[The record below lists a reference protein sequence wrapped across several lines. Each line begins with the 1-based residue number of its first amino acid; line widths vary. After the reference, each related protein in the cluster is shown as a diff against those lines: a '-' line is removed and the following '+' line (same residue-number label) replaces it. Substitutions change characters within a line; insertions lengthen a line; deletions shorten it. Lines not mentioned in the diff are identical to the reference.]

1 MPAWAE
7 ALHRLAAGLVLGAGL
22 AAGVQAQTSDLVA
35 ADALRVCADPANA
48 PMSSEDGSGYENALA
63 ELIAEKL
70 GVPVTYEWY
79 PMSTGF
85 IRNTLRDK
93 KCDIVIGFAQGHELV
108 LNTNHYM
115 TSVYTLIVPE
125 GGDLAG
131 VETLADPRLKGRRI
145 GIVAGTPPGGHLA
158 RHGLIARAKPYPL
171 VVDRRYQSP
180 AQDMLADLEAG
191 EIDAAVLWGPLGGPL
206 VKREHPGLKV
216 IPLVGEEGAPRLFY
230 RITMGVRQGEKV
242 WQRKLNSLIRR
253 HQGEIDAL
261 LHEAGVPLANDMG
274 TALVGPGH

>member
-7 ALHRLAAGLVLGAGL
+7 RLRRVAAGLALGAGL
-22 AAGVQAQTSDLVA
+22 VSGALAQTSDLVA
-35 ADALRVCADPANA
+35 TDALRVCADPANA
-48 PMSSEDGSGYENALA
+48 PMSAQDGSGYENALA
-63 ELIAEKL
+63 ELVAGKL
-70 GVPVTYEWY
+70 GLPVSYTWY

-85 IRNTLRDK
+85 IRNTLRDR

-115 TSVYTLIVPE
+115 TSVYVLIVPA

-131 VETLADPRLKGRRI
+131 VETLADAALKGRRI
-145 GIVAGTPPGGHLA
+145 GIVAGTPPGAHLA
-158 RHGLIARAKPYPL
+158 RQGLIARAKPYPL

-191 EIDAAVLWGPLGGPL
+191 GIDAAILWGPLGGPL
-206 VKREHPGLKV
+206 VKQAHPGLTV
-216 IPLVGEEGAPRLFY
+216 IPLLREEGAPRLYY

-253 HQGEIDAL
+253 HQAEIDAL
-261 LHEAGVPLANDMG
+261 LNEAGVPLANDMG
-274 TALVGPGH
+274 TALMEPGQ